1 METETPSEGKHEE
14 TASNKRFIGKKMRQ
28 HSDDTEEIV
37 TKPDAKEEY
46 PALPSLTDD
55 EQETVRPPHIRKKNH
70 VRT

>member
-1 METETPSEGKHEE
+1 
-14 TASNKRFIGKKMRQ
+14 MRQ
-28 HSDDTEEIV
+28 HLDDTEEKV
-37 TKPDAKEEY
+37 TKTDAKEEY